1 MTIHQVVSVFDGA
14 LQAFVR
20 PFTVP
25 AVGVA
30 MRSFMDE
37 AAKGDSD
44 IAKHPGDYELHHLGT
59 FEDTTGR
66 FTPVDSDVPSVCIL
80 RGVDCVR
87 KAE

>member
-37 AAKGDSD
+37 AAKADSD
-44 IAKHPGDYELHHLGT
+44 VAKHPGDYELHHLGT
-59 FEDTTGR
+59 FEDTTGV
-66 FTPVDSDVPSVCIL
+66 FTPVDAQVPSVCIL
-80 RGVDCVR
+80 RGLDCVR
-87 KAE
+87 KPD